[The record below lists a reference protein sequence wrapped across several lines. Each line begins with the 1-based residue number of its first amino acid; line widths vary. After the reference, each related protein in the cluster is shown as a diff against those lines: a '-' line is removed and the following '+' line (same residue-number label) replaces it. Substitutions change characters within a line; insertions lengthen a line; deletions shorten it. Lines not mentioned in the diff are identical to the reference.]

1 MLLLGIGIC
10 VLIVENFFSDSK
22 EADEEKKPTFK
33 ELFKVE
39 NEEYKNESDTFVY
52 SATIKPLEK
61 EDVYLENLCVNILD
75 ETNGTILSY
84 SESINSNL
92 NKTTGY
98 DLSFSSSKLDKT
110 VSKVNVSLCEQEE

>member
-10 VLIVENFFSDSK
+10 VLIVENLFSDSK

-61 EDVYLENLCVNILD
+61 ENVYLENLCVNILD

-84 SESINSNL
+84 SERIDTNLSNTVGYNL
-92 NKTTGY
+92 TFSNNK
-98 DLSFSSSKLDKT
+98 LSQE
-110 VSKVNVSLCEQEE
+110 VSKVEISLCE